1 MTPAG
6 RPEVGTPINIRLGDD
21 LLARVDALAAYAKL
35 SRAEVIRRLVTV
47 GLHTAR
53 DYELNTALA
62 QKPLSSS
69 FKGGKTKKLAP
80 EMMNAMMDAKVLAE
94 LQKNSIDTD
103 DPPPGWPEKPRRGR
117 GKDQ

>member
-1 MTPAG
+1 
-6 RPEVGTPINIRLGDD
+6 LGDD

-53 DYELNTALA
+53 DPELNTALA

-69 FKGGKTKKLAP
+69 FKGGKPKKLP
-80 EMMNAMMDAKVLAE
+80 PGMMNAMMDAKVLAE
-94 LQKNSIDTD
+94 LRKNRIDTD

-117 GKDQ
+117 RTDQR